1 MNENVLIALIVC
13 GTIVFCALI
22 ALMIVLWCKVNIKHK
37 ERLLELSQKHEKDLI
52 NLEFS
57 NKKEWEDKI
66 NAHLKENKEIVDKL
80 EKLKKDIIN
89 EVSSEIK
96 KTNPVDLNRVAMI
109 HLILSGCKEEITAE
123 NLDAEIKKVEK
134 TYQLLKDKVS

>member
-22 ALMIVLWCKVNIKHK
+22 ALIVVNIKHK

-134 TYQLLKDKVS
+134 TYQLLKDKIS

>member
-13 GTIVFCALI
+13 VCLIVCILI
-22 ALMIVLWCKVNIKHK
+22 VVLYFRSRNMHK

-80 EKLKKDIIN
+80 EKLKKDIID
-89 EVSSEIK
+89 EVSNKIK

>member
-22 ALMIVLWCKVNIKHK
+22 ALIVLWCKCVNIKHK

-80 EKLKKDIIN
+80 EKLKKDILK
-89 EVSSEIK
+89 EVDEK
-96 KTNPVDLNRVAMI
+96 LNKPSQIDMDKVAMI

-123 NLDAEIKKVEK
+123 NLDAEVKKVEK
-134 TYQLLKDKVS
+134 TYQLLKDKIS

>member
-22 ALMIVLWCKVNIKHK
+22 ALIVLWCKCVNIKHK

-66 NAHLKENKEIVDKL
+66 NGNSIGQ
-80 EKLKKDIIN
+80 I
-89 EVSSEIK
+89 
-96 KTNPVDLNRVAMI
+96 
-109 HLILSGCKEEITAE
+109 G
-123 NLDAEIKKVEK
+123 
-134 TYQLLKDKVS
+134 

>member
-22 ALMIVLWCKVNIKHK
+22 ALIVLWCKCVNIKHK

-80 EKLKKDIIN
+80 EKLKKDIID

-109 HLILSGCKEEITAE
+109 HLLLSGNMEPITAE

>member
-1 MNENVLIALIVC
+1 MNENVLIALIICVC
-13 GTIVFCALI
+13 LIVCILI
-22 ALMIVLWCKVNIKHK
+22 VVLYFRSRNMHK

-80 EKLKKDIIN
+80 EKLKKDIID
-89 EVSSEIK
+89 EVSNKIK

>member
-22 ALMIVLWCKVNIKHK
+22 ALIVLWCKVNIKHK

-57 NKKEWEDKI
+57 NKKEWEEII
-66 NAHLKENKEIVDKL
+66 NTHLKEDKATKEEL
-80 EKLKKDIIN
+80 EESKKDILK
-89 EVSSEIK
+89 EVDEKLNKPSQI
-96 KTNPVDLNRVAMI
+96 DLNKVAMI
-109 HLILSGCKEEITAE
+109 HLLLSGNMEPITAE

-134 TYQLLKDKVS
+134 TYQLLKDKIS